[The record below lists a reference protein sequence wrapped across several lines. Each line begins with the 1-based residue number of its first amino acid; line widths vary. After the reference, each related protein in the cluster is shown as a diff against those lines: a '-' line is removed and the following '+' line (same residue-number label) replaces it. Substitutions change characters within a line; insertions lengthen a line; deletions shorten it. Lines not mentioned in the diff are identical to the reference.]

1 MLVEESRRFYGL
13 PFTILSSGLPERG
26 RFIPW
31 VAVAAAVPCG
41 YIESDEIAGQ
51 FAGAMSPTTNYE
63 SRAAR
68 RVVGSM
74 GARESGKIGRSILVS
89 TLTEIEGKSL
99 VGAAFRGERTKRAP
113 WIPFVGCHAATLLG
127 ASADE
132 YLRSVDLIC
141 RGVEAAID
149 RYQPDGI
156 PVAFDLQIEAEAL
169 GCNLHWSVDTPPA
182 VTNHPLTSGVALEDL
197 AVPGPDAARIP
208 VVLDATRRLR
218 EANSEL
224 ALYGLITGPFTLAL
238 HLLGTDI
245 FMRMFDDPDYVG
257 RLLQF
262 TRDVAIAMADYYLE
276 AGCDVIAVVDPMTSQ
291 IGPDQFT
298 EFVTPYV
305 APVFESIHRRK
316 GMSSFFV
323 CGHAQ
328 QNVEVMCQSGP
339 QNICVDENIPLDFVR
354 DVCREKGVSFGGNLQ
369 LTTVLLLGKKEDA
382 EKNAAE
388 CLAIG
393 QNTGFLLAPGC
404 DIPFATPAENLEA
417 VGRLVRDPYRQE
429 TVRTMARTGQFDDIL
444 DMSQYGR
451 ADKVIVDVITLDSE
465 ACAPCQYMVEAVQK
479 IAPEF
484 DGIVEWRE
492 HKIKYR
498 ESIVFMTSLLVKNVP
513 TICIDGQIT
522 FVSRIPPKEELV
534 AAIQKRINEKTRD
547 RIQQKQASLFL
558 LGEQGEPLEQIR
570 ENVERA
576 ITELGSDVTFAVVT
590 DREEIRKLGI
600 HPSQTPAVV
609 TAEYRVKS
617 MRRVPETPII
627 KEWIKALH
635 Y

>member
-1 MLVEESRRFYGL
+1 
-13 PFTILSSGLPERG
+13 
-26 RFIPW
+26 
-31 VAVAAAVPCG
+31 
-41 YIESDEIAGQ
+41 
-51 FAGAMSPTTNYE
+51 MST
-63 SRAAR
+63 
-68 RVVGSM
+68 
-74 GARESGKIGRSILVS
+74 S
-89 TLTEIEGKSL
+89 TVTEGKSL
-99 VGAAFRGERTKRAP
+99 VRAAFLGEKTERAP
-113 WIPFVGCHAATLLG
+113 WIPFVGCHAATLIG

-132 YLRSVDLIC
+132 FLRSTELIC
-141 RGVEAAID
+141 RGVQAAIE

-169 GCNLHWSVDTPPA
+169 GCNLNWAKDTPPA
-182 VTNHPLTSGVALEDL
+182 VTKHPLANGTTLEEL
-197 AVPGPDAARIP
+197 TVPGPDEGRIP
-208 VVLDATRRLR
+208 VVLEAARRLR
-218 EANSEL
+218 EANSER

-245 FMRMFDDPDYVG
+245 FMRMFDDPDYVA
-257 RLLQF
+257 RLLEF
-262 TRDVAIAMADYYLE
+262 ARDVAIAMARYYLD

-291 IGPDQFT
+291 IGPDQFV

-305 APVFESIHRRK
+305 SPVFESIHQREAL
-316 GMSSFFV
+316 SSFFV

-328 QNVEVMCQSGP
+328 QNLEVMCESGP

-354 DVCREKGVSFGGNLQ
+354 DICREKGVSFGGNLQ
-369 LTTVLLLGKKEDA
+369 LTTVLLLGSVADA

-393 QNTGFLLAPGC
+393 ENTGFTLAPGC
-404 DIPFATPAENLEA
+404 DIPFDTPPENLEV
-417 VGRLVRDPYRQE
+417 VGQLVRDPYRQE
-429 TVRTMARTGQFDDIL
+429 TVQAMAHESQFDDVL

-451 ADKVIVDVITLDSE
+451 ADKTIVDIITLDSE

-522 FVSRIPPKEELV
+522 FVSKIPPKEELV

-547 RIQQKQASLFL
+547 RILRKRASLYL
-558 LGEQGEPLEQIR
+558 LGEKDERFEQVR

-576 ITELGSDVTFAVVT
+576 ITELGSDVTLSVVT
-590 DREEIRKLGI
+590 DEDEIRSLGV

-617 MRRVPETPII
+617 TRRVPETPII
-627 KEWIKALH
+627 KEWIKSLYH
-635 Y
+635 